1 MVKAKFHFYI
11 MIYNIVSEENILMK
25 TNNLKVTVKPT
36 LKGTVFKGQSHFSH

>member
-1 MVKAKFHFYI
+1 

-36 LKGTVFKGQSHFSH
+36 LKGTSI